1 MPGPAVLLI
10 PLISAETGT
19 ALLGALGAGIG
30 AFIAGNA
37 IKNTLN
43 GPAAGPSL
51 NLQSSPEQFSTA
63 TSNYLKAEQERES
76 LRAKGLGGIPLTD
89 ATKEIAQK
97 YDYVEVDDTG
107 KLAVSS
113 DQALADGGPLQLQ
126 ESNGTVT
133 LANENINLEVPYENF
148 GTNDYPLAI
157 ASDTAVNTVLSEDA
171 GTPYIKNDGVVVGD
185 PQFVAQQAILSEQA
199 AGGIGEDLLSAN
211 DYPPGIGADIIDVQ
225 NTPVAIPQQQI
236 QDQLGTVPTS
246 ADLVDP
252 TLEAELAREAAR
264 GGARGYVEDAGNVS
278 DTGAV
283 SKAGTLEQARALER
297 ADADALANAAPGT
310 PLPPPPPPGFRQGGT
325 DTVDPSVN
333 PQSTPKLS
341 TGGVVSRNIDYPKE
355 SPNPLHAY
363 VNYTYNLSWYAVPR
377 KVMNQITSG
386 LISPGGEDAIIAQ
399 SELIL
404 KSGGSAS
411 KDKGKYFGVDFFID
425 NLVLKSI
432 VGQSARNRSTDVVD
446 ISFDVI
452 EPYTTT
458 LLPRLIATAYAQT
471 GKPDWGANFYLIK
484 IQFLGYDEEGKP
496 TNIPKSTKYVPISLV
511 NMEYEVNEKGAVY
524 KIKAIPCH
532 HMAQTLLDNV
542 IPFHMEISGG
552 TVDEIF
558 SAKSEVT
565 GASAQSTNSSTN
577 PDRATGETAGSTAA
591 TGAKQGP
598 QTFKKGV
605 ADAINELEKYLVQQG
620 KQNYANVYKFRFED
634 GIGSKKVVDP
644 QNWRALGFRM
654 SDPKN
659 PNELVGK
666 TIKLDKDATSFRV
679 QSGTKITDLISSV
692 LQVSQFMADQF
703 ATPTPKDKPL
713 YSFKIIPEV
722 KFGEYDEKTNMWQR
736 EVTFVIIPY
745 TIFGQDVEGFGQ
757 KAPPGATKRFKY
769 IFTGANK
776 DVLNVKIDFKAAF
789 YTLRQAATDAILQ
802 DEGDDSRRVAD
813 NLKMGI
819 FPQRVKN
826 VMGLADVS
834 NTGPKMQNE
843 KTLNVQQ
850 LFKKQFDSV
859 ADNLRLDLTIVGD
872 PDLIQQDNIMYG
884 AKGDKGKFQYDHGSL
899 NYTSYEAYFYFQ
911 MVYPSS
917 DYDDNKGLFNVK
929 DQSSEHFNGLYKILQ
944 VTSEF
949 RGGKFTQKLE
959 NYRVKNQ
966 SNQDQGASS
975 GRSAGAVAEKA
986 TTTLMVQDDSTG
998 VDAAVARNAED
1009 TLQRSVALDRA
1020 EQAIQATQT
1029 TVTTAIQSNTII
1041 PVGDAEAQ
1049 QVTSPGFVNGA

>member
-1 MPGPAVLLI
+1 MPAPVLLI
-10 PLISAETGT
+10 PLLSAEAGT
-19 ALLGALGAGIG
+19 VLMGTLGAGIAG
-30 AFIAGNA
+30 FLAGNA

-51 NLQSSPEQFSTA
+51 TMQSSPQQFSTA
-63 TSNYLKAEQERES
+63 TSNYLKAEQEREA
-76 LRAKGLGGIPLTD
+76 LKAKGLGGLPLTD

-97 YDYVEVDDTG
+97 YDYVEVNDKGT
-107 KLAVSS
+107 LAVAA
-113 DQALADGGPLQLQ
+113 DQTLVEGGPLQLQ
-126 ESNGTVT
+126 ENNGTVT
-133 LANENINLEVPYENF
+133 LANSNINLEVPYENY
-148 GTNDYPLAI
+148 GTNDYPLAV
-157 ASDTAVNTVLSEDA
+157 TPNTPVNTVLSEDA
-171 GTPYIKNDGVVVGD
+171 GTPYIKNDGVIVGD
-185 PQFVAQQAILSEQA
+185 AQFVAQQAILSEQA
-199 AGGIGEDLLSAN
+199 AGGIGEDLQSAN
-211 DYPPGIGADIIDVQ
+211 DYPVGIGSDIIDSQ
-225 NTPVAIPQQQI
+225 NTPVAVPQQQI
-236 QDQLGTVPTS
+236 QDQLGTVPTA

-252 TLEAELAREAAR
+252 ALEAELAREAAR
-264 GGARGYVEDAGNVS
+264 GGSRGYVEDAGNVS
-278 DTGAV
+278 DSGSV
-283 SKAGTLEQARALER
+283 SQAGTIEQARALER
-297 ADADALANAAPGT
+297 ADAEALSNAAPGT
-310 PLPPPPPPGFRQGGT
+310 PLPPPTNTGFRPGGT
-325 DTVDPSVN
+325 DTVDPGVN
-333 PQSTPKLS
+333 SQATPKLS
-341 TGGVVSRNIDYPKE
+341 TGGVVNRNVDYPKE

-363 VNYTYNLSWYAVPR
+363 VNYTYNIAWYAVPR
-377 KVMNQITSG
+377 AIMNQITTG
-386 LISPGGEDAIIAQ
+386 MISPGGEDAIIAQ

-404 KSGGSAS
+404 KSGGSSS

-471 GKPDWGANFYLIK
+471 GKPDWGANFYILK

-496 TNIPKSTKYVPISLV
+496 TNIPKTTKYIPISLV
-511 NMEYEVNEKGAVY
+511 NMEYEVNERGAVY
-524 KIKAIPCH
+524 KIKAIPCN

-558 SAKSEVT
+558 SAKSQVT
-565 GASAQSTNSSTN
+565 GSSATSTNSSTN
-577 PDRATGETAGSTAA
+577 PDRATGEATGGSTAA

-679 QSGTKITDLISSV
+679 QSGTRITDLISSV
-692 LQVSQFMADQF
+692 LQVSEFMSEQF

-713 YSFKIIPEV
+713 YSFKIIPEI
-722 KFGEYDEKTNMWQR
+722 KFGDYDEKTNMWQR

-859 ADNLRLDLTIVGD
+859 ADNLRLDITIVGD
-872 PDLIQQDNIMYG
+872 PDLIQQDNVMYG
-884 AKGDKGKFQYDHGSL
+884 AKGDKGKFQYDYGSL

-911 MVYPSS
+911 MVYPAS
-917 DYDDNKGLFNVK
+917 DYDDNKGLFNVN
-929 DQSSEHFNGLYKILQ
+929 DQSSEHFNGLYKILS
-944 VTSEF
+944 VTTEF

-966 SNQDQGASS
+966 SNQDQGAST
-975 GRSAGAVAEKA
+975 GRSAGPVAEKA
-986 TTTLMVQDDSTG
+986 TSTLIVQDDSTG

-1009 TLQRSVALDRA
+1009 TLQRNVALDRA
-1020 EQAIQATQT
+1020 EQAIQPTQT
-1029 TVTTAIQSNTII
+1029 NTTQSNTIV
-1041 PVGDAEAQ
+1041 PVGDAQAQ